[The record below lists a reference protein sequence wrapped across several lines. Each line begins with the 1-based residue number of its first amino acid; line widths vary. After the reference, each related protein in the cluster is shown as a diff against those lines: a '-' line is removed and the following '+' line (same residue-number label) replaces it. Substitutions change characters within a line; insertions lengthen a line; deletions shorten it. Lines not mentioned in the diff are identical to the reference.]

1 MASNSRTPKQLAC
14 PPGSSVRFCFDDAE
28 FWEGVEREAEDLD
41 TRELA
46 EFLSPSAPALD
57 SDPELEAELLQRLKH
72 QLRS

>member
-1 MASNSRTPKQLAC
+1 M
-14 PPGSSVRFCFDDAE
+14 
-28 FWEGVEREAEDLD
+28 EREAEDLD

-46 EFLSPSAPALD
+46 EFLSPSEPALD